1 MNAVGQLREAVGVK
15 AACGALE
22 LARSTYYRALHRP
35 PPQAAR
41 PWAPSPRALDP
52 EERSTVLEV
61 LHSERF
67 VDRSPAEVY
76 ATLLDEERYLCSVRR
91 CVHVPRRPNQEVRE
105 RRNQCRHPTYR
116 KPELLATGP
125 NQVWSWDLTK
135 LRAPEKWTYY
145 YLYVV
150 LDVFS
155 RYVVAWMLAH
165 RESGELA
172 TRLFDQAAEH
182 HHIEPGQLT
191 VHSSDR
197 GSAPTAKTLAQLY
210 ADLGMERSLSRP
222 HVSDDNPFSEAQ
234 FKTMKYA
241 PGLIRRDSAATSTHA
256 RGAGTSSSGTT
267 PSIDTRGIPDA
278 GDRPL
283 RTSRRHPRDSPSRS
297 RQSPS
302 GKPRALRA
310 WRAVAAAF
318 ARRGM
323 DQSARRSRSH
333 RAADL

>member
-76 ATLLDEERYLCSVRR
+76 ATLLDEERYLCSVRTMYR
-91 CVHVPRRPNQEVRE
+91 ILEANQEVRE

-191 VHSSDR
+191 VHSDR

-241 PGLIRRDSAATSTHA
+241 PGYPPRFGSYEHA
-256 RGAGTSSSGTT
+256 RSWCLALLPLVQHRASTLG
-267 PSIDTRGIPDA
+267 DRVPDA

-297 RQSPS
+297 RQSPN

>member
-76 ATLLDEERYLCSVRR
+76 ATLLDEERYLCSVRTMYR
-91 CVHVPRRPNQEVRE
+91 ILEANQEVRE

-191 VHSSDR
+191 VHSDR

-241 PGLIRRDSAATSTHA
+241 PGYPPRFGSYEHA
-256 RGAGTSSSGTT
+256 
-267 PSIDTRGIPDA
+267 
-278 GDRPL
+278 PL
-283 RTSRRHPRDSPSRS
+283 C
-297 RQSPS
+297 
-302 GKPRALRA
+302 ANIE
-310 WRAVAAAF
+310 
-318 ARRGM
+318 
-323 DQSARRSRSH
+323 
-333 RAADL
+333 